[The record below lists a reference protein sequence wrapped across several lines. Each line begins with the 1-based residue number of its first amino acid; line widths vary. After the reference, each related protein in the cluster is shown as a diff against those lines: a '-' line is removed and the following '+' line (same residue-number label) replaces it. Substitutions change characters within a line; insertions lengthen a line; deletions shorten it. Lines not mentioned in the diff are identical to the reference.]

1 MYGPVWLVVRNAG
14 HISYGQVLVMV
25 IVRLLRI
32 EAIDEGGGITLGGI
46 YMETFADDEG
56 NGVTAAEVGI

>member
-1 MYGPVWLVVRNAG
+1 
-14 HISYGQVLVMV
+14 MV

-32 EAIDEGGGITLGGI
+32 EAIDKGGGITLGGI